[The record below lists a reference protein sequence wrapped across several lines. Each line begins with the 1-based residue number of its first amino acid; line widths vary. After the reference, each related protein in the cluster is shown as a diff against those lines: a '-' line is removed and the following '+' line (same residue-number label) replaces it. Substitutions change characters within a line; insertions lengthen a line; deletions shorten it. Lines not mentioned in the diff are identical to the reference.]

1 MGTRTGAGQKRAQ
14 RASTDIMIEVK
25 RPKRT
30 SMEEAKEEEKESQDR
45 RQAGPLS
52 VSWLAKLCL
61 VFLNSFVSHYKS
73 AHFISSFF

>member
-1 MGTRTGAGQKRAQ
+1 MGTRTGAVEKRAQ

-52 VSWLAKLCL
+52 VSWLVKLRL
-61 VFLNSFVSHYKS
+61 VFLNLFVS